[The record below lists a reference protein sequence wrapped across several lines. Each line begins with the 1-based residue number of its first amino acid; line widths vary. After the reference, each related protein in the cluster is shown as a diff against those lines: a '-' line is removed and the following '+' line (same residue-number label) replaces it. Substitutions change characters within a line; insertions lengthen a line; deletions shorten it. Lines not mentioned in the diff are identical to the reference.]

1 MSEKRIRNEMTKKF
15 PQTIEQFNLN
25 YELFQ
30 IDLMDPWILGIFR
43 NNAMIL
49 KLILPRDY
57 PFKPPAV
64 SISNS
69 DGRSIVNYDKWS
81 TNILD
86 GMGPN
91 SWRCKTDGCDYFMS
105 WAFTIIYR
113 PCLMKYWSFIPSAK
127 NDSCLCCESILC
139 SKQWASSKN
148 MADIL
153 MEYIARRNFSHHC
166 SKLMQRWIKP
176 IFDNSRW
183 YIPEDIIL
191 LILKKG
197 QASSGF

>member
-15 PQTIEQFNLN
+15 PQIMEQFNLN

-30 IDLMDPWILGIFR
+30 IDLMDPLILGIFR
-43 NNAMIL
+43 NNTMIL

-57 PFKPPAV
+57 PFKVPTV
-64 SISNS
+64 YISDS
-69 DGRSIVNYDKWS
+69 DGRSIVKYDKWS

-91 SWRCKTDGCDYFMS
+91 SLKCKIDSCDYFMA

-139 SKQWASSKN
+139 ANKWSPGKN
-148 MADIL
+148 IADIL
-153 MEYIARRNFSHHC
+153 MEYIARRNFAHHC
-166 SKLMQRWIKP
+166 SKLMQCWIRP

-197 QASSGF
+197 QAPL